1 MIYHSCYR
9 LDKNLLEQ
17 QILYSNYLVKNLI
30 FYHVL
35 TKLLFE

>member
-9 LDKNLLEQ
+9 LDKNLLQ